1 MNIDGI
7 ASALSPERRKFCAG
21 MHFFSPAHVMKLVEI
36 VVSSSTSKD
45 TISLI
50 QLITAKR
57 LRKVGVA
64 VGNCEGFVG
73 NRMLYPYTG
82 ESVFAKQEGRASVP

>member
-1 MNIDGI
+1 MI
-7 ASALSPERRKFCAG
+7 
-21 MHFFSPAHVMKLVEI
+21 LVEI

-50 QLITAKR
+50 QLTTAKR
-57 LRKVGVA
+57 LCKVGVA

-82 ESVFAKQEGRASVP
+82 ESVFAIQEGRASVP